1 VSSGCIRMR
10 DADVID
16 LYNRVGVGTR
26 VVVLPN
32 DPRAAPVAS
41 NPQPSPVAYQTPQRD
56 AARGAPVPGTY

>member
-1 VSSGCIRMR
+1 MR

-41 NPQPSPVAYQTPQRD
+41 NPQPNPVAYQTPQRD
-56 AARGAPVPGTY
+56 AARGAAVSGTY